1 MEKRI
6 LNPPTLAKPSG
17 FVHGVL
23 TEGGR
28 LLFLAG
34 QPGLDASGQVVAPG
48 DLVAQFA
55 QALGNLQLVVQTAG
69 GSLTDIVKLTIYVT
83 DKDAYKANLKALG
96 TAWRSFF
103 GNYYPAVTLVEVSDL
118 FDDDALVELDGI
130 AVIGAQRSAPRD

>member
-6 LNPPTLAKPSG
+6 LNPSTLAKPSG
-17 FVHGVL
+17 FVHGIL
-23 TEGGR
+23 TKGGH

-55 QALGNLQLVVQTAG
+55 QALGNLQAVVQAASGT
-69 GSLTDIVKLTIYVT
+69 LTDIVKLTIYVR
-83 DKDAYKANLKALG
+83 DKEAYKANRKALG

-103 GNYYPAVTLVEVSDL
+103 GNYYPAVTLVQVSDL
-118 FDDDALVELDGI
+118 FDEGALVEIDGI
-130 AVIGAQRSAPRD
+130 AVIGA